1 MSDHHAR
8 SARDDV
14 YDHEHEEPR
23 SGRRRRPVADWG
35 VGDDVF
41 ESMPRNRFSRTG
53 EAPPRER
60 RFAREDGERRPHEDG
75 DRRSREDGERRLRAV
90 EEAPDAPEHAP
101 ERPAE
106 HEQPPPDVPRGR
118 VEDGRRT
125 LRIGKDEDMP
135 SEIAAIAA
143 DRDINT
149 EELAIPEKGQGVPER
164 RTVKI
169 AGHPE
174 GSLEAARYQRDRT
187 RRPPRTA
194 GERIGHRPDRIAMWA
209 FALGLLLIVIAILTA
224 M

>member
-35 VGDDVF
+35 VGDDAF
-41 ESMPRNRFSRTG
+41 ETMPRNRFSRTA

-60 RFAREDGERRPHEDG
+60 RFAREDDEP
-75 DRRSREDGERRLRAV
+75 RLRAV
-90 EEAPDAPEHAP
+90 EDEPEHEEP
-101 ERPAE
+101 
-106 HEQPPPDVPRGR
+106 QPDVPRGR
-118 VEDGRRT
+118 VDDGRRT

-149 EELAIPEKGQGVPER
+149 EELAVPEKGQGVPER

-169 AGHPE
+169 GGHPE
-174 GSLEAARYQRDRT
+174 GSLEAARYQRDRA
-187 RRPPRTA
+187 RRPRRTA
-194 GERIGHRPDRIAMWA
+194 SERVGHRPDRIAMWA
-209 FALGLLLIVIAILTA
+209 FALGLLLILIAVLTA
-224 M
+224 L

>member
-41 ESMPRNRFSRTG
+41 ETMPRNRFSRAA

-60 RFAREDGERRPHEDG
+60 RFAREDGDRPREDGERRE
-75 DRRSREDGERRLRAV
+75 GERRLRAV
-90 EEAPDAPEHAP
+90 EDEAPRNGAEPEAP
-101 ERPAE
+101 EREESPR
-106 HEQPPPDVPRGR
+106 DVPRGR
-118 VEDGRRT
+118 VDAGRRT

-174 GSLEAARYQRDRT
+174 GSLEASRYQRDRT

>member
-60 RFAREDGERRPHEDG
+60 RFAHEDGERRAGEDG
-75 DRRSREDGERRLRAV
+75 ERRAGEDGERRLRPV
-90 EEAPDAPEHAP
+90 EDMPEAGAD
-101 ERPAE
+101 EREEPPPA
-106 HEQPPPDVPRGR
+106 PPDVPRGR

-174 GSLEAARYQRDRT
+174 GSLEASRYQRDRT

>member
-35 VGDDVF
+35 VGDDMF
-41 ESMPRNRFSRTG
+41 EQIPRNRFRTAD
-53 EAPPRER
+53 APPRER
-60 RFAREDGERRPHEDG
+60 RFAREDGEA
-75 DRRSREDGERRLRAV
+75 RLRAV
-90 EEAPDAPEHAP
+90 EDADLTPEAGAP
-101 ERPAE
+101 ERE
-106 HEQPPPDVPRGR
+106 EPPPARVPRGR
-118 VEDGRRT
+118 VDDGRRT

-149 EELAIPEKGQGVPER
+149 EELAVPEKGQGVPER

-169 AGHPE
+169 GGHPE
-174 GSLEAARYQRDRT
+174 GSLEAARYQRDRA
-187 RRPPRTA
+187 RRPRRTA
-194 GERIGHRPDRIAMWA
+194 SERVGHRPDRIAMWA

>member
-35 VGDDVF
+35 VGDDAF
-41 ESMPRNRFSRTG
+41 ETMPRNRFSTTA

-60 RFAREDGERRPHEDG
+60 RFAREDDEP
-75 DRRSREDGERRLRAV
+75 RLRAV
-90 EEAPDAPEHAP
+90 EDEPEHEEP
-101 ERPAE
+101 
-106 HEQPPPDVPRGR
+106 QPDVPRGR
-118 VEDGRRT
+118 VDDGRRT

-149 EELAIPEKGQGVPER
+149 EELAVPEKGQGVPER

-169 AGHPE
+169 GGHPE
-174 GSLEAARYQRDRT
+174 GSLEAARYQRDRA
-187 RRPPRTA
+187 RRPRRTA
-194 GERIGHRPDRIAMWA
+194 SERVGHRPDRIAMWA

>member
-8 SARDDV
+8 SSRDDV

-35 VGDDVF
+35 VGDDAF
-41 ESMPRNRFSRTG
+41 ETMPRNRFPRAA

-60 RFAREDGERRPHEDG
+60 RFAREDGERRAGEG
-75 DRRSREDGERRLRAV
+75 ERRAGEDGERRLRAV
-90 EEAPDAPEHAP
+90 DDAEQAPRDDDGPEAP
-101 ERPAE
+101 EREAE
-106 HEQPPPDVPRGR
+106 VPRGG
-118 VEDGRRT
+118 VDDGRRT

-149 EELAIPEKGQGVPER
+149 EELAVPAPEKGQGVPER

-169 AGHPE
+169 GGHPE
-174 GSLEAARYQRDRT
+174 GSLEAARYQRDRA
-187 RRPPRTA
+187 RRPRRTA
-194 GERIGHRPDRIAMWA
+194 GERVGHRPDRIAMWA